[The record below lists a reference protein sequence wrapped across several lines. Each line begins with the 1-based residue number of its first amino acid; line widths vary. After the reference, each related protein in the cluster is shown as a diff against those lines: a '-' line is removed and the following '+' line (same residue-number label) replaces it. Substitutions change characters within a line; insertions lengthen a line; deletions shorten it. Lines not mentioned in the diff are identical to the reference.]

1 MADTVKV
8 RALKFHTVGG
18 KPYDAGD
25 EYEIEADLLDTVTAQ
40 RMAERVHDKAAVVED
55 AGKTER
61 KDLRAK
67 P

>member
-1 MADTVKV
+1 MGETVKV
-8 RALKFHTVGG
+8 RALKYHTVAG
-18 KPYDAGD
+18 KAYDAGD
-25 EYEIEADLLDTVTAQ
+25 EYELDADLLDTVTSQ
-40 RMAERVHDKAAVVED
+40 RMAERCHDKTAVVED